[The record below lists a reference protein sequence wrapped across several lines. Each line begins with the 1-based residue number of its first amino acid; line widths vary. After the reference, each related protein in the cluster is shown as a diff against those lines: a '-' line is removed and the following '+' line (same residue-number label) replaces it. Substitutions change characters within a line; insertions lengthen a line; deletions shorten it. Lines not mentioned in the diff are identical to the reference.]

1 VLVFVILAVALIAS
15 ALIVVTAKNPVHS
28 VVALLANFAAL
39 AVFYLSLSAEFVAM
53 IQIIV
58 YSGAILILF
67 VFVIAL
73 LGAGTTVT
81 DLGANRLARIVTPTV
96 IVGVLA
102 LVVLGLSLLHAP
114 SPQGGGMLG
123 AATVL
128 PGGENQIAA
137 ITITPGA
144 PGAFGSIADF
154 GRALFT
160 TYLLPFELTAFVLLI
175 AVIGVVVLAG
185 GSVQERRGKA
195 AAREPIAKPERTMEP
210 TR

>member
-1 VLVFVILAVALIAS
+1 MLVFAILAVALIAS
-15 ALIVVTAKNPVHS
+15 AIGVITAKNPVHS

-39 AVFYLSLSAEFVAM
+39 AVLYLTLSGEFLAM

-73 LGAGTTVT
+73 LGAGTTVG
-81 DLGANRLARIVTPTV
+81 DLGPNRLARVATPAV
-96 IVGVLA
+96 IVGALA
-102 LVVLGLSLLHAP
+102 LVVLGYALLHAQVP
-114 SPQGGGMLG
+114 SGGGMLG
-123 AATVL
+123 AATIL
-128 PGGENQIAA
+128 PGSTQIPAV
-137 ITITPGA
+137 TVTPGA
-144 PGAFGSIADF
+144 EGAFGSVADF

-185 GSVQERRGKA
+185 GGAPERRKA
-195 AAREPIAKPERTMEP
+195 AAREPISKPERRMGV

>member
-1 VLVFVILAVALIAS
+1 MLVFVILAVALIAS
-15 ALIVVTAKNPVHS
+15 AIGVVSAKNPVHS

-39 AVFYLSLSAEFVAM
+39 AVLYLTLSGEFLAM

-73 LGAGTTVT
+73 LGAGTSVG
-81 DLGANRLARIVTPTV
+81 DLGPNRLGKVLTPTV
-96 IVGVLA
+96 IVGALA
-102 LVVLGLSLLHAP
+102 LVVLGYALLHAQNP
-114 SPQGGGMLG
+114 SGGGMLG

-128 PGGENQIAA
+128 PGLANQIPAV
-137 ITITPGA
+137 TITPGTE
-144 PGAFGSIADF
+144 GAFGSIADF

-185 GSVQERRGKA
+185 GGAPERRKA
-195 AAREPIAKPERTMEP
+195 AEREPIAKPERRMEP